1 MLDTII
7 VARTRQ
13 IKDVQPEENW
23 TVLLVEPIDGGGV
36 RELVWSDDGKII
48 ERKRRGD
55 EVFNLRAIK
64 IHLSATP
71 IAMHEKLFLFLDAD
85 SEVEDK
91 DVWMRCFP

>member
-36 RELVWSDDGKII
+36 RDL
-48 ERKRRGD
+48 
-55 EVFNLRAIK
+55 A
-64 IHLSATP
+64 
-71 IAMHEKLFLFLDAD
+71 
-85 SEVEDK
+85 
-91 DVWMRCFP
+91 